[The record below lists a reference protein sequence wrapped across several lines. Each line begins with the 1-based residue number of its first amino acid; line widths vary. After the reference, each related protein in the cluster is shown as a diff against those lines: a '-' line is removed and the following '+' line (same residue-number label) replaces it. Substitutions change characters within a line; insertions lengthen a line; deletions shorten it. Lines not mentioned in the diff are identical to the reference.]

1 MIEHAYIHI
10 PFCLRKCK
18 YCSFVSGFS
27 ISAKNDYLFALK
39 NEISKRYKGDL
50 LKTLYFGG
58 GTPSLLESMDI
69 EELLNMFNL
78 DTEAEITLEAN
89 PETVTEEKF
98 LQYRK
103 AGINRIS
110 LGVQSFKDE
119 LLALIGRNHSKQNI
133 YSALENIKSAGFKNI
148 SIDLIYGLPSQ
159 TIKMFYEDLQEAVK
173 LGTTHIST
181 YGLKIENDS
190 FFGKNP
196 PKNLPDDE
204 IQAKMYKML
213 CEFLKENKFLHYE
226 ISNFAKKGFY
236 SRHNCAYWQNKNYYG
251 FGLNASGYENMT
263 RYRNIENFKMYIKNP
278 LLKEEE
284 NVLTFEEKLEEEI
297 FLALRLTDGVNIAQI
312 NEKFGID
319 FCKKYS
325 KILEKYSKN
334 GLLKYDEN
342 RCYLTEE
349 GFLLS
354 NNIMAEFIE

>member
-18 YCSFVSGFS
+18 YCSFVSGFN
-27 ISAKNDYLFALK
+27 ISAKKEYLTALK
-39 NEISKRYKGDL
+39 NEISKRYSGDL

-58 GTPSLLESMDI
+58 GTPSLLEGVEI

-78 DTEAEITLEAN
+78 DSEAEITLEAN
-89 PETVTEEKF
+89 PETVEEEKF
-98 LQYRK
+98 LQYKK

-119 LLALIGRNHSKQNI
+119 LLTLIGRNHSKKNI
-133 YSALENIKSAGFKNI
+133 YAALESIKSAGFKNI

-159 TIKMFYEDLQEAVK
+159 TTKMFYEDLQETVK
-173 LGTTHIST
+173 TGITHIST
-181 YGLKIENDS
+181 YGLKIEENS

-204 IQAKMYKML
+204 NQAQMYKEL
-213 CEFLKENKFLHYE
+213 CAFLKKHDFLHYE
-226 ISNFAKKGFY
+226 ISNFAKKGCY
-236 SRHNCAYWQNKNYYG
+236 SRHNCAYWRNKNYYG
-251 FGLNASGYENMT
+251 FGVNASGYENMA
-263 RYRNIENFKMYIKNP
+263 RYRNVENFERYIKNP
-278 LLKEEE
+278 LLREEE
-284 NVLTFEEKLEEEI
+284 NILTVEEKLEEEI
-297 FLALRLTDGVNIAQI
+297 FLALRLTEGVNVLQI
-312 NEKFGID
+312 NKKFGID